1 MEDPTRETIATF
13 MIQLKQ
19 SVAPVSRIGNDVED
33 VKGFE
38 DASQFSD
45 GPAHGGNTSS
55 HLSKLLILIHLFLSG
70 TFRSNHTK
78 TPASRRRPSCLL
90 H

>member
-38 DASQFSD
+38 DASQLSD
-45 GPAHGGNTSS
+45 GPAQGDNPAPSLQAAHEFGRFCHGVCTQSDIRSIIESS
-55 HLSKLLILIHLFLSG
+55 PPFQVTDL
-70 TFRSNHTK
+70 
-78 TPASRRRPSCLL
+78 
-90 H
+90 